1 MKIFNQIKNNRGFVI
16 LFAVT
21 LASILLTISLGVSNI
36 ALREIK
42 FSTSAKDTNDAFF
55 AADTGTECALFND
68 KPPTRFPVAGPAT
81 PLTCASATPTYSAG
95 SNTGL
100 YSFSVTS
107 LGSGGNSC
115 AKVTVFK
122 DGATDPPYIITTVVS
137 KGYNIGDASC
147 ASSNPDRIEREI
159 RVSY

>member
-100 YSFSVTS
+100 YSFKLEIGLTPIPAQPTFSDFIYFVPKI
-107 LGSGGNSC
+107 LKRNRVVGFLIRRKN
-115 AKVTVFK
+115 KKKILKYFL
-122 DGATDPPYIITTVVS
+122 PY
-137 KGYNIGDASC
+137 
-147 ASSNPDRIEREI
+147 
-159 RVSY
+159 